1 MYVKMGFT
9 PIKDDHNGFKITIGN
24 MFKWCD
30 KQYEDFILPVEEP
43 KK

>member
-1 MYVKMGFT
+1 
-9 PIKDDHNGFKITIGN
+9 

-43 KK
+43 KKWINL